1 VGMRRAGCNADWG
14 RLEGTRRWHETGG
27 LPMKTLLRVAALVC
41 AVWAVLLL
49 VGKERWVVADD
60 LTPLVRALANTLG
73 VTYVVLAA
81 LFAGAAI
88 APAANRA
95 AVYAG
100 ILLMALNTVNEL
112 YQLLVLL
119 PLPLA
124 TVSLVNLVVNIAL
137 LVGLIEGLPR
147 LAQGDTPN

>member
-1 VGMRRAGCNADWG
+1 
-14 RLEGTRRWHETGG
+14 
-27 LPMKTLLRVAALVC
+27 MKTLLRVAALVC

-73 VTYVVLAA
+73 LTYVVLAA

-88 APAANRA
+88 APAANRV

-147 LAQGDTPN
+147 LAQGDAAN

>member
-1 VGMRRAGCNADWG
+1 
-14 RLEGTRRWHETGG
+14 
-27 LPMKTLLRVAALVC
+27 MKTLLRVAALVC

>member
-1 VGMRRAGCNADWG
+1 
-14 RLEGTRRWHETGG
+14 
-27 LPMKTLLRVAALVC
+27 MKILLRVAALVC
-41 AVWAVLLL
+41 AAWAVCLL
-49 VGKERWVVADD
+49 VGKERWVAADD

-73 VTYVVLAA
+73 VTYVALAA
-81 LFAGAAI
+81 LFAGAAV

-95 AVYAG
+95 AVYTG
-100 ILLMALNTVNEL
+100 ILLVALNTANEL

-119 PLPLA
+119 PPGLA

-147 LAQGDTPN
+147 LAEGDTQR

>member
-1 VGMRRAGCNADWG
+1 
-14 RLEGTRRWHETGG
+14 
-27 LPMKTLLRVAALVC
+27 MKTLLRVAALVC

-49 VGKERWVVADD
+49 VGKERWVVADE

-73 VTYVVLAA
+73 LTYVVLAA

-88 APAANRA
+88 APAANRV